1 MRQMYTRTYKY
12 RFTPPPR
19 ALRKAKLDNIAIV
32 PASMLP
38 LKGTIQQLL
47 NSMPQGGVF
56 LCHVPE
62 NAKQKRVL
70 ERVEEVFKQHGHV
83 VTNLSLEQ
91 AVSR

>member
-1 MRQMYTRTYKY
+1 MRRRYTRPYHY
-12 RFTPPPR
+12 RFTQPPT
-19 ALRKAKLDNIAIV
+19 ALRHAQLDNIAIV

-38 LKGTIQQLL
+38 RKGTIQHLL
-47 NSMPQGGVF
+47 NTMPQGGVF

-70 ERVEEVFKQHGHV
+70 ERVGEVFRQHGHV

>member
-1 MRQMYTRTYKY
+1 MRQVYKRPYQY
-12 RFTPPPR
+12 RLTHPPQ
-19 ALRKAKLDNIAIV
+19 ALRRATLDNIAIV

-38 LKGTIQQLL
+38 LKGTIQDLL
-47 NSMPQGGVF
+47 HTMPQGGVF

-70 ERVEEVFKQHGHV
+70 ERVGEVFRQHGHV

-91 AVSR
+91 AVSL